1 MLFLFWLLQGQD
13 LPTTKNVLHIT
24 VTELVTIRS
33 IT

>member
-1 MLFLFWLLQGQD
+1 MLFRFWLLQGQD